1 MNENQNDFLSECCK
15 FHTTVAVFI
24 RLFNLWSR
32 LSSDERGGIIEHEIK
47 NRRLEVE

>member
-15 FHTTVAVFI
+15 LNTTVAVFI

-32 LSSDERGGIIEHEIK
+32 LSADERGEIIEHKRK